1 MNFISFAIFFLLFKL
16 DIALAPV
23 PLALAPIAAG
33 LARLAPILARL
44 AARHAVFGTGVLLRK
59 ASIGIAIRVILDD
72 ILLPNKLDPK
82 IEGS

>member
-1 MNFISFAIFFLLFKL
+1 MNFISLAIFFLLFKL

-44 AARHAVFGTGVLLRK
+44 AARHAVFGTGVLLGG
-59 ASIGIAIRVILDD
+59 ASIGIVIGVILDD
-72 ILLPNKLDPK
+72 ILLPNKLDPE